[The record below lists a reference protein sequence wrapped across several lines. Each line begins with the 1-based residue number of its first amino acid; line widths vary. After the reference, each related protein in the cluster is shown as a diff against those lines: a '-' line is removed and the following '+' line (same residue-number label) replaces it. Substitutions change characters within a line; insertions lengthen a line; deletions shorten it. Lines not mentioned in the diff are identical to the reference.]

1 MVFRLA
7 AEGLVVNQQS
17 HAMNKVSEKILAD
30 ARKEA
35 ADVEEKA
42 RREERDL
49 LKAKE
54 KALAQATAKHEE
66 RLAAIYRAELK
77 RQEALAEFEF
87 RKSILMR
94 KRELMGEIFRDV
106 AEHLLRPE
114 IYLNFLEAM
123 ILRGAVSGE
132 EVIIVSERDRNLLD
146 DTFLKGVNKKAGK
159 RLGHTTNLRLDSE
172 VRETGGGLFLREDK
186 IEFNASI
193 DTVMRNVSED
203 MEMELSR
210 FLFSE
215 GEE

>member
-1 MVFRLA
+1 
-7 AEGLVVNQQS
+7 
-17 HAMNKVSEKILAD
+17 MNKVSEKILAD

-42 RREERDL
+42 RREEKDL
-49 LKAKE
+49 FKAKE

-66 RLAAIYRAELK
+66 RIAAIYIDELK
-77 RQEALAEFEF
+77 RQAALAEIEF

-106 AEHLLRPE
+106 SEHLLRPE
-114 IYLNFLEAM
+114 IYPSFLETM

-132 EVIIVSERDRNLLD
+132 EVIIVSERDRTLMD
-146 DTFLKGVNKKAGK
+146 DAFLKRVNEKAAE
-159 RLGHTTNLRLDSE
+159 RLGHATNLRLDSE

-186 IEFNASI
+186 IEFNATI
-193 DTVMRNVSED
+193 DAVMRNVSED
-203 MEMELSR
+203 MEMELAR

>member
-1 MVFRLA
+1 M
-7 AEGLVVNQQS
+7 VVNQQS

-42 RREERDL
+42 RREEKDL
-49 LKAKE
+49 IKAKE

-66 RLAAIYRAELK
+66 RLATIYSAELK
-77 RQEALAEFEF
+77 RQEALAEIEF

-94 KRELMGEIFRDV
+94 KRELMREIFRDV
-106 AEHLLRPE
+106 SEHLLRPE
-114 IYLNFLEAM
+114 IYPSFLEAM
-123 ILRGAVSGE
+123 IIRGAVSGE
-132 EVIIVSERDRNLLD
+132 EVIIVSERDRNLPD
-146 DTFLKGVNKKAGK
+146 DTFLKGANEKAAE

-172 VRETGGGLFLREDK
+172 VRETGGGLFLREDN

-203 MEMELSR
+203 MEMELAR